1 MNFRVQPRMRGSI
14 LRFYLLAFCLSTLP
28 CLAQQTPSPAAA
40 KTRTYYISAD
50 EVEWDYAP
58 HNMDHMTGK
67 PFDKATMIF
76 VEKGKDRIGQVYR
89 KAIYRE
95 YTDATFQSP
104 KPRPAEYEH
113 M

>member
-1 MNFRVQPRMRGSI
+1 MRGSI
-14 LRFYLLAFCLSTLP
+14 LRFYLLVFCLSALP
-28 CLAQQTPSPAAA
+28 CIAQQTSPAAA
-40 KTRTYYISAD
+40 AGKTRTYFISAD

-95 YTDATFQSP
+95 YTDATFQSL
-104 KPRPAEYEH
+104 KPGPSMSTWAFSVR
-113 M
+113 

>member
-1 MNFRVQPRMRGSI
+1 MRISVPGFS
-14 LRFYLLAFCLSTLP
+14 LLAFSFPTLP
-28 CLAQQTPSPAAA
+28 CAAQSQPAASTG

-67 PFDKATMIF
+67 PFDKSTMIW

-95 YTDATFQSP
+95 YSNATFQSL
-104 KPRPAEYEH
+104 KPRPARSISTWAFSVQ
-113 M
+113 